1 VHCSPTSPLLW
12 PTRAS
17 GCADVDVDL
26 SEPLAVFIAP
36 RRMLARL
43 LRDSRTRIAIV
54 VLAIVALSAVFAPLL
69 APYDPTAQLDI
80 VRLQSQPPSLAHPLG
95 TDPYSRD
102 VLSRLLYGSR
112 ISLAVGL
119 GAVLLAMSFGIAVGA
134 VAGFIG
140 GAVDAVLMRF
150 VDAALSIPR
159 LLVLIM
165 VASLWG
171 SLGLVPLT
179 LLMAG
184 TGWFAVS
191 RLVRA
196 ETLALREREFIV
208 AARALGASPLRILVR
223 HVLPNVAA
231 PALVA
236 ATLGIANVILLEAGL
251 SYLGI
256 GVRPPTASWG
266 AIIQDGA
273 ERVSDLWWLTL
284 FPGLAILVTV
294 FACNALGDALR
305 DAFDPRQ
312 LPRGTDSNFLK
323 EA

>member
-1 VHCSPTSPLLW
+1 
-12 PTRAS
+12 
-17 GCADVDVDL
+17 VDVDL

-54 VLAIVALSAVFAPLL
+54 VLLIVALSAVFAPLL

-273 ERVSDLWWLTL
+273 EQVSDLWWLTL

-312 LPRGTDSNFLK
+312 LPRGTDPTFAA

>member
-1 VHCSPTSPLLW
+1 VSTPDALDRGIGAHPMV
-12 PTRAS
+12 RA
-17 GCADVDVDL
+17 L
-26 SEPLAVFIAP
+26 F
-36 RRMLARL
+36 
-43 LRDSRTRIAIV
+43 RDSRTRIALAV
-54 VLAIVALSAVFAPLL
+54 LLLVALGAVLAPMI

-80 VRLQSQPPSLAHPLG
+80 EHLQSQAPSAAHPFG

-102 VLSRLLYGSR
+102 VLSRLIYGSR
-112 ISLAVGL
+112 VSLAVGL
-119 GAVLLAMSFGIAVGA
+119 GSVALAMSFGIAIGI
-134 VAGFIG
+134 VAGYLG
-140 GAVDAVLMRF
+140 GVADAVLMRL
-150 VDAALSIPR
+150 VDAAISVPR

-171 SLGLVPLT
+171 RLGLVPLT
-179 LLMAG
+179 LIMAG
-184 TGWFAVS
+184 TGWFTVS

-196 ETLALREREFIV
+196 ETLALRDREFV
-208 AARALGASPLRILVR
+208 LAARALGAPTPRLLVR
-223 HVLPNVAA
+223 HVLPNVLA

-236 ATLGIANVILLEAGL
+236 AALSIANVILLEAAL

-266 AIIQDGA
+266 TIIEDGA
-273 ERVSDLWWLTL
+273 ERVAELWWLTL

-312 LPRGTDSNFLK
+312 LPRDDSDALFAP